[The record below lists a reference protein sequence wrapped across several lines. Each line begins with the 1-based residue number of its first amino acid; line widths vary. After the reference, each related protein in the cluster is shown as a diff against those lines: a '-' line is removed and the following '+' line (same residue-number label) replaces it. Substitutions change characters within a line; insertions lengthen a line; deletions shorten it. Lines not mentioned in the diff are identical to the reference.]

1 MKRKL
6 NVFENS
12 ASRCALHWS
21 LLSNVVGYEIST
33 WNISPTSNFLR
44 SFDVCVLRVLC
55 LYVFV
60 SYRQWSLCVCVCV
73 LRSHHSKYSGVC
85 GAIIFVFLVVMR
97 VVVDYKRI
105 NSIWFV
111 VLFTHT
117 VNRSVLGIPLNSRKK
132 ETQPRIHTW
141 SESVSTFARVT
152 NTTNGARGGKCFCWC
167 VGGTFF
173 LFSNFRCFFYYFGF
187 VCIRTNRSVCD
198 ADGNDGECVCILA
211 YNSLFRV
218 FGAGICA
225 CTMYNLYM

>member
-1 MKRKL
+1 MSSVTKFPLGISLQHPIFSVR
-6 NVFENS
+6 S
-12 ASRCALHWS
+12 MCAC
-21 LLSNVVGYEIST
+21 
-33 WNISPTSNFLR
+33 F
-44 SFDVCVLRVLC
+44 VCFVCMC
-55 LYVFV
+55 LYPIVNGL
-60 SYRQWSLCVCVCV
+60 YVCVCV

-173 LFSNFRCFFYYFGF
+173 LFSNFRCFF
-187 VCIRTNRSVCD
+187 
-198 ADGNDGECVCILA
+198 L
-211 YNSLFRV
+211 LFRFRLYSHKS
-218 FGAGICA
+218 FGVRRRWKR
-225 CTMYNLYM
+225 